1 MLFNFLRKIIY
12 LSFALNILLFTFG
25 CSQNKNVGIVGHSY
39 TLQANIHD
47 DDNSLDYNW
56 FIVSQP
62 DESNLSK
69 KYLFYNNDKS
79 EMTFTPDFEGN
90 YTFQVTISQYND
102 KISVESFP
110 FIIPNNPC
118 VGCLLKTTEPS

>member
-1 MLFNFLRKIIY
+1 MLFHFLRKIIY

-25 CSQNKNVGIVGHSY
+25 CSQNKNVGIVGHAY

-47 DDNSLDYNW
+47 DDNSLDYSW

-69 KYLFYNNDKS
+69 KYLFYNNNYCLPDKCCTITS
-79 EMTFTPDFEGN
+79 RANNHLGTSCSLQVFTYRE
-90 YTFQVTISQYND
+90 
-102 KISVESFP
+102 
-110 FIIPNNPC
+110 
-118 VGCLLKTTEPS
+118 